1 MEIEAKEN
9 QIQLALN
16 AYKKGQF
23 KQKKVAALAFDIPPT
38 TPSWR
43 LNGIVS
49 RSQKVANCQKLS
61 ETEEATLSAWIS
73 DMHQRGLP
81 LQLSA
86 IRYLA

>member
-1 MEIEAKEN
+1 MPTKMASLKDP
-9 QIQLALN
+9 
-16 AYKKGQF
+16 KKA
-23 KQKKVAALAFDIPPT
+23 AALAFDIPRT
-38 TPSWR
+38 TFSRR

-49 RSQKVANCQKLS
+49 RSEKVANCWKLS